1 MKLLNLFYA
10 ACAIRAAFKVA
21 SHITGN
27 HAKLVKASHRAI
39 HTTAHVYVYA
49 EYHGY
54 HILCHKDIS
63 ITSYPIRHVRKFDM
77 ADFNKKI
84 KDWLWQQIKL
94 TGPCYNS
101 VRYTTALYLDGD
113 PVTARCEKMFY
124 NSVRRRF
131 PYQSAKAMIRQYPE
145 LTGEINQIM
154 YWFNRFDP
162 VGETLEMREVDL
174 IQ

>member
-27 HAKLVKASHRAI
+27 HARLVKAAHRAI

-49 EYHGY
+49 AYHGY

-63 ITSYPIRHVRKFDM
+63 ITSYPIRHVRNLDRV
-77 ADFNKKI
+77 AFNKMI
-84 KDWLWQQIKL
+84 KDWLWSQIKVSK
-94 TGPCYNS
+94 PSYNII
-101 VRYTTALYLDGD
+101 RYTTALYLDGD
-113 PVTARCEKMFY
+113 PETIRRDKMFY
-124 NSVRRRF
+124 DSVRRRF
-131 PYQSAKAMIRQYPE
+131 PYQSAKAMIRHYPE
-145 LTGEINQIM
+145 LKTEIEDIM
-154 YWFNRFDP
+154 HWFNRFDP
-162 VGETLEMREVDL
+162 VGQTLEMREVDL

>member
-10 ACAIRAAFKVA
+10 ACAIRAAFKVV

-27 HAKLVKASHRAI
+27 HARLVKASHRAI

-49 EYHGY
+49 DYHGY

-63 ITSYPIRHVRKFDM
+63 ITSYPIRYMRKFDRS
-77 ADFNKKI
+77 DFNKKI

-101 VRYTTALYLDGD
+101 TRYTTALYLDGD
-113 PVTARCEKMFY
+113 PEGFNCERRFY
-124 NSVRRRF
+124 NAVRRRY
-131 PYQSAKAMIRQYPE
+131 PYQSAKAMIRHYPE
-145 LTGEINQIM
+145 LTREIEQIM
-154 YWFNRFDP
+154 YWFKQFDP
-162 VGETLEMREVDL
+162 VSQTLEMREVDL